1 MKNRQDSM
9 SPDLR
14 AKYEKNLDFPLMMQN
29 SDSNKKPSKI
39 LESLQKNYK
48 QEVFLQTSNSS
59 NKRFEDFL
67 NSNEHEPT
75 QSSQFKRGGNQASD
89 EHGKS
94 RYTNEVASS

>member
-1 MKNRQDSM
+1 M

-48 QEVFLQTSNSS
+48 QEVFL
-59 NKRFEDFL
+59 
-67 NSNEHEPT
+67 
-75 QSSQFKRGGNQASD
+75 
-89 EHGKS
+89 
-94 RYTNEVASS
+94 